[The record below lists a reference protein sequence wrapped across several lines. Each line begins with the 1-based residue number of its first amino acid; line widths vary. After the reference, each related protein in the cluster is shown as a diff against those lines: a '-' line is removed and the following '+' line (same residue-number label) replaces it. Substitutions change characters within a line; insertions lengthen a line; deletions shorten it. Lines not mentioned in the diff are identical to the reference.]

1 MENGILKL
9 KVTEVDAVPVLNNTI
24 NRFAVGFK
32 QKQISVQCFTQDSE
46 MLMPLDVDKFD
57 KILTNLVSNALK
69 YSPEESSIKIDIGFV
84 DKTSVETLFADSSG
98 IDSDSWLKVV
108 VADTG
113 IGIPKDKQKAV
124 V

>member
-1 MENGILKL
+1 MW
-9 KVTEVDAVPVLNNTI
+9 
-24 NRFAVGFK
+24 
-32 QKQISVQCFTQDSE
+32 ISST
-46 MLMPLDVDKFD
+46 

-124 V
+124 FERFYQIEHSTRQSTWGTGIGLFYTQQLVNLHYGFIKM